1 MIFIF
6 SEEFLPTDPMQLSYW
21 VIQNFLLSRKER
33 LDTLTQNCSIQ
44 RLKLLLE
51 QIQTRRNICCAR
63 CNKKLASQEELFP
76 MSKDGLQNNF
86 VNPGNKLCCTRVLE
100 NPPILFLFDNGQ
112 ISSMRVMGLARVK

>member
-1 MIFIF
+1 
-6 SEEFLPTDPMQLSYW
+6 MQLSYW

-86 VNPGNKLCCTRVLE
+86 VNPGK
-100 NPPILFLFDNGQ
+100 
-112 ISSMRVMGLARVK
+112 